1 MKTIWIREAG
11 MLEWIYYV
19 QPEDLSLILSS
30 QEGLRAP
37 SYLEGNMLVLGIP
50 VSLGSLVILLSQ
62 TMTEDV
68 AWKLG

>member
-1 MKTIWIREAG
+1 MKTIGIREAG

-37 SYLEGNMLVLGIP
+37 SYLEGDRKYASTGYT
-50 VSLGSLVILLSQ
+50 SFFRKLS
-62 TMTEDV
+62 DP
-68 AWKLG
+68 ALSDDD